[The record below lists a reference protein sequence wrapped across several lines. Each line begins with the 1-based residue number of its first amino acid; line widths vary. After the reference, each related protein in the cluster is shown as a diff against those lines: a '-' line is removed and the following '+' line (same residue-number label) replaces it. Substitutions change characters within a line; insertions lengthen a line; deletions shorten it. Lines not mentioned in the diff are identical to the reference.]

1 MHWVFLLAALGGAF
15 GATLRYFVSKI
26 TPSRFL
32 MWESFPLGTFSV
44 NLIGCF
50 VIGFA
55 GHLVVKS
62 VLGDKMS
69 VFFITGVLGGF
80 TTFSSF
86 GLDTLKLLQKQA
98 ITEALVYILGSNIL
112 GLLCVALGWGL
123 AKLVHY

>member
-1 MHWVFLLAALGGAF
+1 MYFMFLWAALGGAV
-15 GATLRYFVSKI
+15 GSSLRYFVGKI
-26 TPSRFL
+26 MPSRFL

-50 VIGFA
+50 MIGFA
-55 GHLVVKS
+55 GHLATKS
-62 VLGDKMS
+62 ILGDKVS

-98 ITEALVYILGSNIL
+98 ISEALAYMLGTNIL
-112 GLLCVALGWGL
+112 GLVCVALGWGL
-123 AKLVHY
+123 AKLVS

>member
-1 MHWVFLLAALGGAF
+1 MHFMFLLAALGGAV
-15 GATLRYFVSKI
+15 GASLRYFVGKI
-26 TPSRFL
+26 APTKL
-32 MWESFPLGTFSV
+32 WIWQSFPVGTFSV

-55 GHLVVKS
+55 GHLAAKS
-62 VLGDKMS
+62 ILGDKMS

-98 ITEALVYILGSNIL
+98 FSEAIAYVVGSNLL
-112 GLLCVALGWGL
+112 GLLCVVLGWGL
-123 AKLVHY
+123 AKLIH

>member
-1 MHWVFLLAALGGAF
+1 MGMIVWAALGGAV
-15 GATLRYFVSKI
+15 GSSLRYLVGKI
-26 TPSRFL
+26 APTRFL

-55 GHLVVKS
+55 GHLALKGI
-62 VLGDKMS
+62 LGDRVG

-98 ITEALVYILGSNIL
+98 ISEALAYVLGTNLL
-112 GLLCVALGWGL
+112 GLGCVALGWGL
-123 AKLVHY
+123 AKLVG